1 MNWTRVLAGGVAA
14 GIVTNL
20 ADFVQHGMIL
30 AEAYKKYAVFT
41 KTEAN
46 PAMFAFVSVVV
57 GICIA
62 ILFARTRSAWA
73 AGWKGG
79 ATFGFFFGLAIFFMG
94 FYNPLVLEGFPYHLS
109 WCWGGI
115 GMIDSVL
122 GGIVLGAIIRRD

>member
-41 KTEAN
+41 KTAAN

-57 GICIA
+57 SLCIA
-62 ILFARTRSAWA
+62 ILFARTRSSWA

-109 WCWGGI
+109 LCWGGI

-122 GGIVLGAIIRRD
+122 GGIVLGAIIPRT

>member
-1 MNWTRVLAGGVAA
+1 MNWTRVLAGGIAA

-20 ADFVQHGMIL
+20 ADFVQHGMIM
-30 AEAYKKYAVFT
+30 ANAYKKYPVFT
-41 KTEAN
+41 QTAAN

-62 ILFARTRSAWA
+62 ILFGRTRGSWA

-79 ATFGFFFGLAIFFMG
+79 MTFGFYFGLAIFFMG
-94 FYNPLVLEGFPYHLS
+94 FYNPLVLEGFPYHLA

-115 GMIDSVL
+115 GMIDAL
-122 GGIVLGAIIRRD
+122 IGGAVLGAIVRRD